1 MARPVCQADPSTLSP
16 ADPRTQGPL
25 KVRGTGGRFPVRMLT
40 TRLALAALLCAIAVP
55 AAAGAATPA
64 PYGTNDAGGF
74 RNVLPPGEAGV
85 ANALQLA
92 QFKLNG
98 SLPKHWA
105 DQEPLYDGLLYASP
119 TLTEADVAKYYKDA
133 TFGVKPED
141 IEATISPRTGVTI
154 VRDKQYGIPHI
165 YGDTFEDVEFGA
177 GYAGAQDRLFLI
189 DVLRH
194 TGRATLSSFVGGS
207 AGNRAQDQTQWAIA
221 PYTEADLQKQV
232 DQGLARYGAQGEKVR
247 AGAEAFVA
255 GINQYIDEAL
265 LDPTKMPA
273 EYAALGKKPEHFTV
287 TDVIAEASLIGGIF
301 GKGGGAEVK
310 SAQLVRALEK
320 RFGRKK
326 GRRSWADFRSKN
338 DPEAPTTILKKRFP
352 YETAPA
358 FSKRGLAL
366 PDPGSVQFTPPVTAA
381 DASATKTAALG
392 QNTIGTQISHAL
404 DGHASN
410 WLLLPKRKSKSGH
423 PLAVIGPQVGYYLPE
438 ILMEE
443 ELHGPGFDAR
453 GTAFPGVNLMVQL
466 GHGRDYAWS
475 ATTATS
481 DNVDTFAEVL
491 CQDDF
496 HYLYKGQ
503 CLPMEKL
510 ERTNSWTPNAV
521 DSTAPGSETLTVY
534 RTVHGIVYARGTVR
548 GKNVAYALARTTY
561 MHEAES
567 SVGFYALND
576 PAQVKD
582 YNSFR
587 KAIGGINFAFNWSY
601 VDSRDIG
608 YQLSGCYPK
617 RAKRT
622 SPDLPVFGTG
632 QYDWQGFNPQLQTA
646 KYMSLNQ
653 RPHVKNPDYLVS
665 WNNKQAPG
673 WAAADDNFSYGPD
686 HRQAMLVAFVRRALK
701 GGRKVQLHQLVQ
713 AMEEPATQDM
723 RVLRD
728 FPIIARVAGQPKNP
742 ALRNALALLAKWR
755 AAGGHRRDLNKDG
768 KYDDDAAV
776 TLMDAWWPKLAE
788 AIFRPALGDNA
799 LRALRALNDYGEVR
813 PAPAAPD
820 FFAGFESYI
829 SKDLRDLTQRRK
841 VRGPWSRVYCGGGKL
856 KRCRA
861 AILGSLAAALSV
873 TPGELYG
880 KGDCASDP
888 DAECYDRNRW
898 VEAAAVT
905 IPPMPFQNR
914 PTFQQAID
922 IPRRL
927 PR

>member
-1 MARPVCQADPSTLSP
+1 VNKRLLVLLAVCL
-16 ADPRTQGPL
+16 
-25 KVRGTGGRFPVRMLT
+25 LT
-40 TRLALAALLCAIAVP
+40 VP
-55 AAAGAATPA
+55 ATAGAAAPQ

-74 RNVLPPGEAGV
+74 LNVLPAGQAGV
-85 ANALQLA
+85 ANAFQLA
-92 QFKLNG
+92 QFEANG
-98 SLPKHWA
+98 TRPKHWD

-119 TLTEADVAKYYKDA
+119 TLTEADVPKYFKDA

-141 IEATISPRTGVTI
+141 VEGTPISPRPGVTI
-154 VRDKQYGIPHI
+154 VRDKQYGVPRI

-177 GYAGAQDRLFLI
+177 GYAAAQDRLFLI

-194 TGRATLSSFVGGS
+194 TGRATLSSFIGGS
-207 AGNRAQDQTQWAIA
+207 AGNRAQDETQWAIA
-221 PYTEADLQKQV
+221 PYTEADLQKQI
-232 DQGLARYGAQGEKVR
+232 DQGLQRYGADGQKVKS
-247 AGAEAFVA
+247 GAEAFVA
-255 GINQYIDEAL
+255 GINQYIDEAM

-273 EYAALGKKPEHFTV
+273 EYAALGKLPQHFTL

-310 SAQLVRALEK
+310 SALLDRALEK
-320 RFGRKK
+320 RFGRRK
-326 GRRSWADFRSKN
+326 GRRAWADFRSKN
-338 DPEAPTTILKKRFP
+338 DPEAPVTITKRRFP
-352 YETAPA
+352 YETQAA

-366 PDPGSVQFTPPVTAA
+366 PDPGSVTFTPPAPAA
-381 DASATKTAALG
+381 QSSSASKNDGSIGSQLSRAL
-392 QNTIGTQISHAL
+392 N
-404 DGHASN
+404 GHASN
-410 WLLLPKRKSKSGH
+410 WLLLPKRHSRTGH
-423 PLAVIGPQVGYYLPE
+423 PLAVIGPQVGYYVPE

-453 GTAFPGVNLMVQL
+453 GAAFPGVNLMVQL

-491 CQDDF
+491 CQDDY
-496 HYLYKGQ
+496 HYVYKGQ

-510 ERTNSWTPNAV
+510 ERVNSWTPNGV
-521 DSTAPGSETLTVY
+521 DSTPPGSETLTVY

-548 GKNVAYALARTTY
+548 GKKVAYALARTTY

-576 PAQVKD
+576 PAKVHD

-587 KAIGGINFAFNWSY
+587 KAIDGINFAFNWSY
-601 VDSRDIG
+601 VDADDVG
-608 YQLSGCYPK
+608 YQLSGWYPK

-622 SPDLPVFGTG
+622 SPDFPVLGTG
-632 QYDWQGFNPQLQTA
+632 RFDWQGFNPDLQTA
-646 KYMSLNQ
+646 KYVGLNQ

-686 HRQAMLVAFVRRALK
+686 ARQAMLVRMVRRELK
-701 GGRKVQLHQLVQ
+701 AGGGKVELHNLVQ

-728 FPIIARVAGQPKNP
+728 FPIIRRTLGRVRDAR
-742 ALRNALALLAKWR
+742 LRDALALLERWR
-755 AAGGHRRDLNKDG
+755 VSGGHRRDLNKDG

-776 TLMDAWWPKLAE
+776 TLMDAWWPRLAE
-788 AIFRPALGDNA
+788 AIFKPALGDA
-799 LRALRALNDYGEVR
+799 PLKALRALNDY
-813 PAPAAPD
+813 PDLPSSPAAPD
-820 FFAGFESYI
+820 FFSGFESYV
-829 SKDLRDLTQRRK
+829 SKDLRDLTQRKR
-841 VRGPWSRVYCGGGKL
+841 VRGPWSRIYCGRGSL

-861 AILGSLAAALSV
+861 AILSSLSAALDV
-873 TPGELYG
+873 TPAQLYG

-888 DAECYDRNRW
+888 DAECFDRNRW

-905 IPPMPFQNR
+905 VPPMPFQNR
-914 PTFQQAID
+914 PTFQQVVS
-922 IPRRL
+922 IPKRL

>member
-1 MARPVCQADPSTLSP
+1 VH
-16 ADPRTQGPL
+16 
-25 KVRGTGGRFPVRMLT
+25 K
-40 TRLALAALLCAIAVP
+40 RLLGLLAVALLTAP
-55 AAAGAATPA
+55 AAHAASPA
-64 PYGTNDAGGF
+64 PYGTDDAGGF
-74 RNVLPPGEAGV
+74 RNVLPAGQAGV
-85 ANALQLA
+85 ANVFQLA
-92 QFKLNG
+92 QFEAGG
-98 SLPKHWA
+98 SRPAHWD

-119 TLTEADVAKYYKDA
+119 SLTADDLPKYFKDA

-141 IEATISPRTGVTI
+141 VESTISPRSGVTI
-154 VRDKQYGIPHI
+154 VRDKQFGVPRI

-177 GYAGAQDRLFLI
+177 GYAAAQDRLFLI

-194 TGRATLSSFVGGS
+194 TGRAQLSSFIGGS

-221 PYTEADLQKQV
+221 PYTEADLQKQI
-232 DQGLARYGAQGEKVR
+232 DQGLQRYGADGAKVKS
-247 AGAEAFVA
+247 GAEAFVA

-265 LDPTKMPA
+265 MNPTKLPA
-273 EYAALGKKPEHFTV
+273 EYAALGKTPEHFTL

-310 SAQLVRALEK
+310 SALLARALEK
-320 RFGRKK
+320 RYGVRK
-326 GRRSWADFRSKN
+326 GRRAWADFRSKN
-338 DPEAPTTILKKRFP
+338 DPEAPTTILKQRFP
-352 YETAPA
+352 YQTEPA

-366 PDPGSVQFTPPVTAA
+366 PDPGSVTFTPPVPPAES
-381 DASATKTAALG
+381 SATSAAAKT
-392 QNTIGTQISHAL
+392 QNTIGAQISRAL

-423 PLAVIGPQVGYYLPE
+423 PVAVIGPQVGYYVPE

-453 GTAFPGVNLMVQL
+453 GAAFPGVNLMVQL

-496 HYLYKGQ
+496 HYTYKGQ

-510 ERTNSWTPNAV
+510 ERTNSWTPNGV

-548 GKNVAYALARTTY
+548 GTKVAYALARTTY

-576 PAQVKD
+576 PAKVHD
-582 YNSFR
+582 YDSFR
-587 KAIGGINFAFNWSY
+587 KAIDGINFAFNWSY
-601 VDSRDIG
+601 VDADDIG
-608 YQLSGCYPK
+608 YQLSGWYPK
-617 RAKRT
+617 RARRT

-632 QYDWQGFNPQLQTA
+632 QYDWQGFNADQQTA
-646 KYMSLNQ
+646 NYVGLNA

-686 HRQAMLVAFVRRALK
+686 HRQGMLVRMVRRALK
-701 GGRKVQLHQLVQ
+701 AKGKVELYDLVQ

-728 FPIIARVAGQPKNP
+728 LPVIRRALGRVTDAR
-742 ALRNALALLAKWR
+742 LSEALASLERWR
-755 AAGGHRRDLNKDG
+755 VSGGHRRDLDKDG
-768 KYDDDAAV
+768 KYEDDAAV
-776 TLMDAWWPKLAE
+776 TLMDAWWPKLSE
-788 AIFRPALGDNA
+788 AIFQPALGDDALNA
-799 LRALRALNDYGEVR
+799 LRALNYYFEPREMPG
-813 PAPAAPD
+813 APD
-820 FFAGFESYI
+820 FFNGFESYV
-829 SKDLRDLTQRRK
+829 SKDLRDLTNRKK
-841 VRGPWSRVYCGGGKL
+841 VRGPWSRVYCGRGSL

-861 AILGSLAAALSV
+861 AILASLSAALDV
-873 TPGELYG
+873 KPADLYA
-880 KGDCASDP
+880 KGDCASDA
-888 DAECYDRNRW
+888 DAECFDKNRW

-905 IPPMPFQNR
+905 VSPMPFQNR
-914 PTFQQAID
+914 PTFQQAIE
-922 IPRRL
+922 IPKRL

>member
-1 MARPVCQADPSTLSP
+1 VQV
-16 ADPRTQGPL
+16 GG
-25 KVRGTGGRFPVRMLT
+25 VRGRCPWVKRILVPI
-40 TRLALAALLCAIAVP
+40 LAAALLAP
-55 AAAGAATPA
+55 AAQAATPA

-74 RNVLPPGEAGV
+74 RNVLPAGEAGV
-85 ANALQLA
+85 DNAFQLA
-92 QFKLNG
+92 QFTASG
-98 SLPKHWA
+98 ARPKHWD

-119 TLTEADVAKYYKDA
+119 TLTEADVPKYFKDA
-133 TFGVKPED
+133 TFGVKPDDVES
-141 IEATISPRTGVTI
+141 TISPRAGVTI
-154 VRDKQYGIPHI
+154 VRDKGFGIPHI

-177 GYAGAQDRLFLI
+177 GYAAAQDRLFLI

-194 TGRATLSSFVGGS
+194 TGRAQLSSFIGGS

-221 PYTEADLQKQV
+221 PYTEADLQKQI
-232 DQGLARYGAQGEKVR
+232 DQGLQRYGAEGEKVKS
-247 AGAEAFVA
+247 GAQAFVD
-255 GINQYIDEAL
+255 GINQYIDEAK
-265 LDPTKMPA
+265 LDPTKLPA
-273 EYAALGKKPEHFTV
+273 EYAALGKMPQPFTL

-310 SAQLVRALEK
+310 SGLLVRALEK
-320 RFGRKK
+320 RYGVKK
-326 GRRSWADFRSKN
+326 GRRAWADFRSKN

-358 FSKRGLAL
+358 FSRRGLAL
-366 PDPGSVQFTPPVTAA
+366 PDPGSVTFTPPVPPASASSTAA
-381 DASATKTAALG
+381 AAKT
-392 QNTIGTQISHAL
+392 QNTIGAQISRAL

-410 WLLLPKRKSKSGH
+410 WLLLPKRASKTGH
-423 PLAVIGPQVGYYLPE
+423 PLAVIGPQVGYYVPE

-453 GTAFPGVNLMVQL
+453 GAAFPGVNLMVQL

-496 HYLYKGQ
+496 HYMYKGQ

-521 DSTAPGSETLTVY
+521 DSTPPGSETLTVY
-534 RTVHGIVYARGTVR
+534 RTVHGIVYARGSVH
-548 GKNVAYALARTTY
+548 GKKVAYALARTTY

-576 PAQVKD
+576 PTKVHD
-582 YNSFR
+582 YGSFR
-587 KAIGGINFAFNWSY
+587 KAIDGINFAFNWSY
-601 VDSRDIG
+601 VDADHIG
-608 YQLSGCYPK
+608 YQLSGWYPK

-622 SPDLPVFGTG
+622 SPDLPVLGTG
-632 QYDWQGFNPQLQTA
+632 QYDWQGFNPDLQTA
-646 KYMSLNQ
+646 NYVGLNQ
-653 RPHVKNPDYLVS
+653 RPHVEDPNYLVS

-686 HRQAMLVAFVRRALK
+686 HRQAMLVRMVRRALK
-701 GGRKVQLHQLVQ
+701 AGHGKVELHNLVQ

-728 FPIIARVAGQPKNP
+728 LPIIRRAVGKVKDAR
-742 ALRNALALLAKWR
+742 LRGALALLEKWR
-755 AAGGHRRDLNKDG
+755 RSGGHRRDLNKDG
-768 KYDDDAAV
+768 VYDDDAAV
-776 TLMDAWWPKLAE
+776 TLMDAWWPKLTE
-788 AIFRPALGDNA
+788 AMFKPALGDDA
-799 LRALRALNDYGEVR
+799 LKALTALNYYFEPR
-813 PAPAAPD
+813 ETPAAPD
-820 FFAGFESYI
+820 FFSGFESYV

-841 VRGPWSRVYCGGGKL
+841 VRGPWSRVYCGGGSK

-861 AILGSLAAALSV
+861 AILGSLASALDV
-873 TPGELYG
+873 KPADLYA

-888 DAECYDRNRW
+888 DAECFDKNRW

-905 IPPMPFQNR
+905 VPPMPFQNR
-914 PTFQQAID
+914 PTFQQAIS
-922 IPRRL
+922 IPQRL

>member
-1 MARPVCQADPSTLSP
+1 
-16 ADPRTQGPL
+16 
-25 KVRGTGGRFPVRMLT
+25 MLT
-40 TRLALAALLCAIAVP
+40 SRLALAALLCALAVP
-55 AAAGAATPA
+55 AAAHAATPA
-64 PYGTNDAGGF
+64 PYGADDAGGF

-85 ANALQLA
+85 ANAFQLA
-92 QFKLNG
+92 QYELDG
-98 SLPKHWA
+98 SRPKHWD

-119 TLTEADVAKYYKDA
+119 TLTEADVPKYYKDA

-141 IEATISPRTGVTI
+141 VESTTSPRPGVTI
-154 VRDKQYGIPHI
+154 VRDKQFGIPHV

-177 GYAGAQDRLFLI
+177 GYAAAQDRLFLI

-194 TGRATLSSFVGGS
+194 TGRAQLSSFIGGS

-221 PYTEADLQKQV
+221 PYTEDDLQKQV
-232 DQGLARYGAQGEKVR
+232 DQGLQRYGAEGQRVK

-265 LDPTKMPA
+265 LDPTKLPA
-273 EYAALGKKPEHFTV
+273 EYAALGKLPQHFTI

-310 SAQLVRALEK
+310 SALLVRALEK
-320 RFGRKK
+320 RFGKVK
-326 GRRSWADFRSKN
+326 ARRAWADFRSKN
-338 DPEAPTTILKKRFP
+338 DPEAPTTILKRRFP
-352 YETAPA
+352 YETPPA

-366 PDPGSVQFTPPVTAA
+366 PDPGSVTFTPPVSPA
-381 DASATKTAALG
+381 DAAAAKAASA
-392 QNTIGTQISHAL
+392 QENTIGTQISRAL

-410 WLLLPKRKSKSGH
+410 WLLLPRRSTKSGH
-423 PLAVIGPQVGYYLPE
+423 PIAVIGPQVGYYLPE

-453 GTAFPGVNLMVQL
+453 GAAFPGVNLMVQL

-491 CQDDF
+491 CQDDY

-521 DSTAPGSETLTVY
+521 DSTPPGSETLSVD
-534 RTVHGIVYARGTVR
+534 RTLHGIVYARGTVHH
-548 GKNVAYALARTTY
+548 KKVAYALARTTY

-567 SVGFYALND
+567 AVGFYALND
-576 PAQVKD
+576 PAKVKD

-587 KAIGGINFAFNWSY
+587 NAVDGINFAFNWSY

-608 YQLSGCYPK
+608 YQLSGWYPK
-617 RAKRT
+617 RAKGT

-632 QYDWQGFNPQLQTA
+632 QYNWQGFDPQLQTA
-646 KYMSLNQ
+646 KYLSLDK

-686 HRQAMLVAFVRRALK
+686 HRQAMLVSFVRRALK
-701 GGRKVQLHQLVQ
+701 SGRKVEPHQLVQ

-728 FPIIARVAGQPKNP
+728 FPIIARVAGKPKDP
-742 ALRNALALLAKWR
+742 ALRDALALLAKWR
-755 AAGGHRRDLNKDG
+755 AAGGHRRDLDKDG
-768 KYDDDAAV
+768 RYDDDSAA
-776 TLMDAWWPKLAE
+776 TLMDAWWPKLSE
-788 AIFRPALGDNA
+788 AIFRPALGDDG
-799 LRALRALNDYGEVR
+799 LKALRALNDYGEVR

-820 FFAGFESYI
+820 FFSGFESYI
-829 SKDLRDLTQRRK
+829 SKDLRDLTQRAK
-841 VRGPWSRVYCGGGKL
+841 VRGPWSRVYCGGGRL

-861 AILGSLAAALSV
+861 AILGSLASALTV
-873 TPGELYG
+873 KPADLYG
-880 KGDCASDP
+880 TGDCTSDP
-888 DAECYDRNRW
+888 DAECYDENRW

-914 PTFQQAID
+914 PTFQQVVE
-922 IPRRL
+922 IPKRL